1 MTFNYDTDNIIEKE
15 MELFDPDYIAINYRQ
30 FLCYNEEF
38 DNWFNFIHIT
48 LPQSNIKWVKFG
60 VDFNN
65 SLDDLPDDIEYIY
78 FDDATNFNQKVNKF
92 PKNLKKITLWGFN
105 PIINQLP
112 YTLKYLELHNNNYN
126 DTNTFYYDG
135 IINFPPNLIALY
147 ISRFNINTE
156 NYNYLPITLKSLHIC
171 TPYNS
176 TKTINLN
183 NLPPGLKYLYIYG
196 NNKISIDCNNLP
208 DNIEQLILYGVYT
221 NIYKLPKSLKYFD
234 LDIDNPFSEEIKK
247 RFPDIEIELRDFLI
261 LK

>member
-1 MTFNYDTDNIIEKE
+1 MAFNYDTVDIIEKE
-15 MELFDPDYIAINYRQ
+15 MELFDSDNILSDNSQ

-112 YTLKYLELHNNNYN
+112 YTLKYLESHNYYN

-135 IINFPPNLIALY
+135 IINFPPNLIALDTSSS
-147 ISRFNINTE
+147 IINTE
-156 NYNYLPITLKSLHIC
+156 NYSFLPLTLKKLSIVC
-171 TPYNS
+171 YRI
-176 TKTINLN
+176 TKTIDLN
-183 NLPPGLKYLYIYG
+183 NLPPGLKYLYIFG

-234 LDIDNPFSEEIKK
+234 LEIENPFAKEIKE
-247 RFPDIEIELRDFLI
+247 RFSNIKIELNY
-261 LK
+261 